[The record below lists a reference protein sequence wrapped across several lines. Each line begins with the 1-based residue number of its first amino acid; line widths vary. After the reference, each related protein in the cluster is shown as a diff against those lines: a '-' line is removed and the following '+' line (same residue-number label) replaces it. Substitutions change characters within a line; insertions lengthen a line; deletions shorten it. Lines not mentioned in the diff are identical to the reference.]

1 MSAATFEG
9 VVGFPVMWRENLRLG
24 RVWVP
29 RRLPKPRLPTPE
41 APRPRKLLTLDPWPQ
56 LPFNETYA
64 VKA

>member
-24 RVWVP
+24 RVGVP

-41 APRPRKLLTLDPWPQ
+41 APRPRKLFDSLGPNSPLTKPTL
-56 LPFNETYA
+56 
-64 VKA
+64 